1 MTLANGAYLV
11 LGLIVLVVG
20 AEGLVRGA
28 SRLAAR
34 AGIPALIIGLTVVA
48 FGTSAPELAVSITSA
63 LKGQPNLVLGNVVGS
78 NIFNVLFVLGIS
90 AAIAPLIV
98 AQQLVRWDVPILVGV
113 SFALLFFA
121 RDGQI
126 SRAEG
131 GLLFAGFIAYT
142 LFQVW
147 QARRETNA
155 TVKAEYEGE
164 FALPAPG
171 SEAKGAIAIVRDVAF
186 VLGGLALLVLG
197 ARWLVSSAV
206 AIAQSLGV
214 SELIIGL
221 TIVAAGTSLPEVAT
235 SVIASLRGER
245 DIAVGNAVGS
255 NIFNILTVLGL
266 ATFLS
271 PAGVQVA
278 DEAQRFDIPVM
289 TAVAVACLPIFF
301 TGHVIARWEGI
312 LFLGYYVAYTIYLV
326 LVATQ
331 SPTQAAFGTA
341 MLWFVLPL
349 TLVTLALT
357 LWRALRPAPTTAA

>member
-1 MTLANGAYLV
+1 MTLINIAFLI
-11 LGLIVLVVG
+11 LGLVVLVIG

-28 SRLAAR
+28 SRLAAL
-34 AGIPALIIGLTVVA
+34 AGIPALIIGLTIVA

-63 LKGQPNLVLGNVVGS
+63 LNGQPNLTLGNVIGS

-90 AAIAPLIV
+90 ALIAPLVV
-98 AQQLVRWDVPILVGV
+98 AQQLVRWDVPIMVGA

-121 RDGQI
+121 LDGQI
-126 SRAEG
+126 GRTEG
-131 GLLFAGFIAYT
+131 ALLFAAFAAYT

-147 QARRETNA
+147 QARRERNSA
-155 TVKAEYEGE
+155 VKEEYEDE
-164 FALPAPG
+164 YAPPVVRNR
-171 SEAKGAIAIVRDVAF
+171 SLEVARDVAF
-186 VLGGLALLVLG
+186 VLGGLVLLVLG
-197 ARWLVSSAV
+197 ARWLVNSAV
-206 AIAQSLGV
+206 AIAQSLGI

-245 DIAVGNAVGS
+245 DIAVGNVVGS

-278 DEAQRFDIPVM
+278 TEAQRFDIPVM

-301 TGHVIARWEGI
+301 TGNTIARWEGF

-331 SPTQAAFGTA
+331 SPSQAAFGTA

-349 TLVTLALT
+349 TLVTLGVS
-357 LWRALRPAPTTAA
+357 LWRTLRRVPALSATP

>member
-1 MTLANGAYLV
+1 MTFTNIAFLI

-28 SRLAAR
+28 SRLAAM
-34 AGIPALIIGLTVVA
+34 AGIPALIIGLTIVA

-63 LKGQPNLVLGNVVGS
+63 INGQPNLTLGNVVGS

-90 AAIAPLIV
+90 AAIAPLVV
-98 AQQLVRWDVPILVGV
+98 AQQLVRWDVPIMVAA

-121 RDGQI
+121 FDGQV
-126 SRAEG
+126 SRVEG
-131 GLLFAGFIAYT
+131 GLFFAAFIAYT

-147 QARRETNA
+147 QARREKNA
-155 TVKAEYEGE
+155 VVKAEYDAEY
-164 FALPAPG
+164 APPHVPNR
-171 SEAKGAIAIVRDVAF
+171 SREIVRDVAF
-186 VLGGLALLVLG
+186 VLGGLLLLVLG
-197 ARWLVSSAV
+197 ARWLVNSAV
-206 AIAQSLGV
+206 EIAQSLGV

-245 DIAVGNAVGS
+245 DIAVGNVVGS
-255 NIFNILTVLGL
+255 SIFNLLAVLGL
-266 ATFLS
+266 AAFIS
-271 PAGVQVA
+271 PAGVAVA
-278 DEAQRFDIPVM
+278 GEAQRFDIPVM

-301 TGHVIARWEGI
+301 TGNVIARWEGF
-312 LFLGYYVAYTIYLV
+312 LFLGYYVAYTTYLV

-331 SPTQAAFGTA
+331 SPTQAAFGVA

-349 TLVTLALT
+349 TLVTLGIT
-357 LWRALRPAPTTAA
+357 LWRAMRGTAAAATAS

>member
-1 MTLANGAYLV
+1 MTLINIAFLI
-11 LGLIVLVVG
+11 LGLVVLVIG

-28 SRLAAR
+28 SRLAAL
-34 AGIPALIIGLTVVA
+34 AGIPALIIGLTIVA

-63 LKGQPNLVLGNVVGS
+63 LNGQPNLTLGNVIGS

-90 AAIAPLIV
+90 ALIAPLVV
-98 AQQLVRWDVPILVGV
+98 AQQLVRWDVPIMVGA

-121 RDGQI
+121 LDGQI
-126 SRAEG
+126 GRTEG
-131 GLLFAGFIAYT
+131 ALLFAAFAAYT

-147 QARRETNA
+147 QARRERNSA
-155 TVKAEYEGE
+155 VKEEYEDE
-164 FALPAPG
+164 YAPPVVRNRG
-171 SEAKGAIAIVRDVAF
+171 LEIARDVAF
-186 VLGGLALLVLG
+186 VLGGLVLLVLG
-197 ARWLVSSAV
+197 ARWLVNSAV
-206 AIAQSLGV
+206 AIAQSLGI

-245 DIAVGNAVGS
+245 DIAVGNVVGS
-255 NIFNILTVLGL
+255 NIFNILAVLGL

-278 DEAQRFDIPVM
+278 TEAQRFDIPVM

-301 TGHVIARWEGI
+301 TGNTIARWEGF

-331 SPTQAAFGTA
+331 SPSQAAFGTA

-349 TLVTLALT
+349 TLVTLGVS
-357 LWRALRPAPTTAA
+357 LWRTLRRVPALSATP